1 MLSRLRLGPKLLLAP
16 LVVLILLVV
25 LSAGSYAGLLRQNRS
40 LENIVQQ
47 RAARIRAASELVACA
62 NHVHSQIYQLLTW
75 MNGSFSRPRLD
86 ALILDIERRQVSIDS
101 RYRRLAAVTVEG
113 SAERRFV
120 EQSQAAHAV
129 YVRAVDDVIEIGRAD
144 GSIAANAMSKAE
156 RAFDVVA
163 LRLAELSKLEQ
174 ELSEAAY
181 RDAEADFYTL
191 SILLPVVVLLSIALS
206 LLLTVAVRRALLGE
220 IGDINAA
227 ALGLAQGDL
236 TVRERDYGRDEI
248 AETSRAL
255 DSSIRNL
262 NTTLSTILASAQSI
276 DHATRAAAAEQA
288 GLAGRAAQQAG
299 SIGQTSLSLE
309 ALVTHAGDSAG
320 QARMAGQLALCAANF
335 AVKGG
340 SVVQRLVV
348 TMAAIR
354 GSSQKVFEMVGIVD
368 GIAVQSRLLAL
379 NAAAGL
385 HGDRGRAGDAAMSLA
400 SFEKG
405 ARALAERSAGAAEEI
420 KALVAATAEDIA
432 GGSRA
437 AGEAGQGMAQ
447 MVDAV
452 LECGRIVDQIGQ
464 AGARQLSELGEVKQA
479 ILQVGEMSREHS
491 ALVSAAAAAA
501 AGLQDQASH
510 LSRAVAGFRLG
521 ELAQDVPGASGA
533 GVEAAK
539 KNAGPG
545 RVARLR
551 LASNRE

>member
-1 MLSRLRLGPKLLLAP
+1 
-16 LVVLILLVV
+16 
-25 LSAGSYAGLLRQNRS
+25 
-40 LENIVQQ
+40 
-47 RAARIRAASELVACA
+47 
-62 NHVHSQIYQLLTW
+62 
-75 MNGSFSRPRLD
+75 
-86 ALILDIERRQVSIDS
+86 
-101 RYRRLAAVTVEG
+101 
-113 SAERRFV
+113 
-120 EQSQAAHAV
+120 V
-129 YVRAVDDVIEIGRAD
+129 YVRAVGDVIEIGRAD

-181 RDAEADFYTL
+181 RDAEADFRTL

-262 NTTLSTILASAQSI
+262 NATLSTILASAQSI
-276 DHATRAAAAEQA
+276 DQATRAAAAEQA
-288 GLAGRAAQQAG
+288 GLAGRAAAQAG
-299 SIGQTSLSLE
+299 SIGQTSLSLQ
-309 ALVTHAGDSAG
+309 ALMANAGDSAG
-320 QARMAGQLALCAANF
+320 QAQMAGQLTLCAANF

-379 NAAAGL
+379 NAAAAL
-385 HGDRGRAGDAAMSLA
+385 SADPARAGEAARSLA
-400 SFEKG
+400 SFEKS
-405 ARALAERSAGAAEEI
+405 ARALAERSAGAAETI
-420 KALVAATAEDIA
+420 KDLVAATAEDIA
-432 GGSRA
+432 GGSHA
-437 AGEAGQGMAQ
+437 AGEAGSGMVQ

-452 LECGRIVDQIGQ
+452 LECGRIVELIGQ
-464 AGARQLSELGEVKQA
+464 AGARQLSDLSEVKQA
-479 ILQVGEMSREHS
+479 ILQVGEMSRENS
-491 ALVSAAAAAA
+491 ALVNAAAAAA
-501 AGLQDQASH
+501 AGLQHQANH
-510 LSRAVAGFRLG
+510 LSQAVAGFRLDALVQEG
-521 ELAQDVPGASGA
+521 QSGA
-533 GVEAAK
+533 DASDAGEARDARNGEGGGPPETAK
-539 KNAGPG
+539 KNAGPE

>member
-16 LVVLILLVV
+16 LTVLILLVV

-75 MNGSFSRPRLD
+75 MNGSFSRPRID
-86 ALILDIERRQVSIDS
+86 ALILDIERREVSIDQ
-101 RYRRLAAVTVEG
+101 RYRRLAAVTVQG

-181 RDAEADFYTL
+181 RDAEADFTVL
-191 SILLPVVVLLSIALS
+191 SILLPIVVLLSIALS

-220 IGDINAA
+220 IGEINAA

-255 DSSIRNL
+255 DASIRNL
-262 NTTLSTILASAQSI
+262 NATLSTILASAQSI
-276 DHATRAAAAEQA
+276 DHATRAAASEEAR
-288 GLAGRAAQQAG
+288 LAGQAAAHAG
-299 SIGQTSLSLE
+299 SIGQTSLSLQ
-309 ALVTHAGDSAG
+309 ALVSRAAGDAG
-320 QARMAGQLALCAANF
+320 QARMAGQLALCAADF
-335 AVKGG
+335 AVRGG

-354 GSSQKVFEMVGIVD
+354 GSSHKVFEMVGIVD

-379 NAAAGL
+379 SAAAASPN
-385 HGDRGRAGDAAMSLA
+385 DAGRVLNTV
-400 SFEKG
+400 EKG
-405 ARALAERSAGAAEEI
+405 ARALAEHSAAAAEEM
-420 KALVAATAEDIA
+420 KLLVAATAAEIED
-432 GGSRA
+432 GSRA
-437 AGEAGQGMAQ
+437 AGEAGQGMAR
-447 MVDAV
+447 MVESV
-452 LECGRIVDQIGQ
+452 VECGRIVEQIGQ
-464 AGARQLSELGEVKQA
+464 SGARQLTELADVRQA
-479 ILQVGEMSREHS
+479 ILQVDEMSREHS

-501 AGLQDQASH
+501 ASLQDQASH
-510 LSRAVAGFRLG
+510 LSRAVAGFRL
-521 ELAQDVPGASGA
+521 DRPGAGA
-533 GVEAAK
+533 PQENSLDGAAK